1 MGNREKLCDEGPQR
15 ARSFAEK
22 GPLPAV
28 ADLSKFRAVST
39 TALHIVELV
48 KSLPREEQEAIC
60 AELAQHAAQLGRPK
74 GRVPQRLADGTYY
87 NPDGIPDD
95 DPFFRI
101 MEEQDAARRDDPG
114 PPAPE
119 LD

>member
-1 MGNREKLCDEGPQR
+1 MCVN
-15 ARSFAEK
+15 
-22 GPLPAV
+22 
-28 ADLSKFRAVST
+28 T

-48 KSLPREEQEAIC
+48 KSLPREEQQAVC
-60 AELAQHAAQLGRPK
+60 AELAKHASELEKPERRQ
-74 GRVPQRLADGTYY
+74 PQRGPNGAYY

-95 DPFFRI
+95 DPFFKI
-101 MEEQDAARRDDPG
+101 MDEQDAARSYDPG